1 MASRVNIRFVIVLSA
16 VLAMVFVGVAGAFFY
31 VKLRSGD
38 RYIRLG
44 DAALARGDIKAAD
57 KFYASAVGKEQNNV
71 AWLIKWR
78 DTRLKKVPERHS
90 EYQDDYKMYVFG
102 ILKTLATTQR
112 TNMAAHRE
120 YLDAIMEQ
128 CNTFARSRESWQLL
142 IDETEKSMAYYE
154 PDKPAELRAYR
165 GQAIMAIADSGA
177 EVKPDQ
183 FTLGKQDLEAAL
195 AANPRDA
202 AVARALAVMHN
213 LNARTARLQG
223 NPALAKSETDAAH
236 KTLAYLDH
244 ILETYHVG
252 GMRFRGADA
261 TTSSRRSSC

>member
-128 CNTFARSRESWQLL
+128 CNTFARSRES
-142 IDETEKSMAYYE
+142 
-154 PDKPAELRAYR
+154 
-165 GQAIMAIADSGA
+165 
-177 EVKPDQ
+177 
-183 FTLGKQDLEAAL
+183 
-195 AANPRDA
+195 
-202 AVARALAVMHN
+202 
-213 LNARTARLQG
+213 
-223 NPALAKSETDAAH
+223 
-236 KTLAYLDH
+236 
-244 ILETYHVG
+244 
-252 GMRFRGADA
+252 
-261 TTSSRRSSC
+261 